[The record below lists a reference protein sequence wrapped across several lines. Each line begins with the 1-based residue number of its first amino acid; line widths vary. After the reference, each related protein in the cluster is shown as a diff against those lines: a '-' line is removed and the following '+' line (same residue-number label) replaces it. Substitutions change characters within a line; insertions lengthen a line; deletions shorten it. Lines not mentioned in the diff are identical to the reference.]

1 MSDEHSRDAQGLSRR
16 GALATAAIAGVAVAG
31 ATTISTSGPAPA
43 AAAQDAGASRA
54 TTSGARARMPV
65 INVPHGGGPWP
76 FAELGFSSR
85 EESDELRRYLSG
97 ISSLVATRPTA
108 LLVLSAHWEES
119 VPTIMTA
126 ARPPLLFDYYG
137 FPEETYRLT
146 WPAPNSP
153 TVASRAES
161 LLRTA
166 GFRTATNDSRGY
178 DHGTF
183 VPLKVAFPDAT
194 MPVVQVSLKA
204 GLDPEEHLAMGRAL
218 APLRDEGVL
227 IVGSG
232 MSYHNMR
239 GFGGRGRAVAEAFDQ
254 WLREAV
260 QSEPAARDRLL
271 REWSR
276 APHAREAHPREE
288 HLIPLMVIAGAAGT
302 DRGSVPYNGTFAGV
316 RLSAH
321 HFG

>member
-1 MSDEHSRDAQGLSRR
+1 MSDEDSRDPQGLSRR

-31 ATTISTSGPAPA
+31 ATTLSTSGPAPT
-43 AAAQDAGASRA
+43 AAAQGAGASRA
-54 TTSGARARMPV
+54 TTGGARTRMPV

-126 ARPPLLFDYYG
+126 ARPPLLFDYSG

-260 QSEPAARDRLL
+260 QSEPATRDRLL

-276 APHAREAHPREE
+276 APNAREAHPREE
-288 HLIPLMVIAGAAGT
+288 HLIPLMVIAGAAGS